1 MLRRIARGRHIRKLV
16 LDEYPA
22 IVVDNGDHLLAISV
36 DDKIIG
42 AEVLRKGHWFRDEF
56 DALVSGLAAKGH
68 LKPSGSFLDVGANI
82 GTQTVYAMLTGF
94 FRKAIAIEP
103 YPWNATLLRMN
114 MALNQLTDRVAV
126 VESAAGPSHGS
137 LALSVHPTNGGA
149 HTFVRDL
156 GDTETIQVDVK
167 PVDAILREVGSQP
180 DDVGLVWVDV
190 ESFEPGAI
198 AGMASVLPF
207 HPPLCV
213 EFNVGDYGSK
223 GTADFLRNLAQFYE
237 KVALLDSRRDLNF
250 MPINNFKPTSTVDVV
265 FV

>member
-1 MLRRIARGRHIRKLV
+1 VLRRIARRRHIRKLV

-22 IVVDNGDHLLAISV
+22 IVVDNGDHRLAISV
-36 DDKIIG
+36 DDKTIG
-42 AEVLRKGHWFRDEF
+42 AEILRKGHWFRDEF
-56 DALVSGLAAKGH
+56 DALVTRLAAKGH
-68 LKPSGSFLDVGANI
+68 LKPGGSFLDVGANI

-190 ESFEPGAI
+190 ESFEPEAI